1 VENRSI
7 PLLFWLNVE
16 CTLYLRKW
24 VERDNLLKRNMAEI
38 QAKCAEFEGQLIT
51 TITDVGRTYTN
62 LVNEE
67 FRSTEESLSEIGGKS
82 QSKLY

>member
-1 VENRSI
+1 
-7 PLLFWLNVE
+7 
-16 CTLYLRKW
+16 
-24 VERDNLLKRNMAEI
+24 MAEI
-38 QAKCAEFEGQLIT
+38 QAKCAEFEAQLIA

-67 FRSTEESLSEIGGKS
+67 FRSAEESLSEIGGKS